1 MQSTLAK
8 SGGPGVQVSVMVAAE
23 LQDSLLVVM
32 HDLHRLEGLL
42 SHATDNL
49 LVRFGE
55 ANDTLTEAVVGDS
68 PELAAVRTALRA
80 AVTELQFQDMASQL
94 IWHTTK
100 VLQGCAFRLAAE
112 TMGDDEEGVES
123 APFEEMAPDRPNP
136 VTQSEMEAG
145 SIDLF

>member
-49 LVRFGE
+49 LERFGV
-55 ANDTLTEAVVGDS
+55 ANATLTEAVVGDS

-80 AVTELQFQDMASQL
+80 AVTEL
-94 IWHTTK
+94 
-100 VLQGCAFRLAAE
+100 
-112 TMGDDEEGVES
+112 
-123 APFEEMAPDRPNP
+123 
-136 VTQSEMEAG
+136 
-145 SIDLF
+145 